1 MTPLDYFVLAGY
13 FVLTIALGSLTFA
26 RQKGLQDYFVASHST
41 PWLASMA
48 SLVATTISAVTFI
61 GIPALSFKKDLTDLQ
76 IYLGFPV
83 AAIAAAVLIVPFYY
97 RQDILTAYQ
106 FLERRFDLKTRLLA
120 KHPVSATRD
129 FCHGSGHCRSSE
141 DHDRVLGS
149 SISLVCFAGGA
160 GDHRVYR
167 GRRHPRCDL
176 DGCDAAHCLARRT
189 FGCHVHPRAEN
200 GWGNTP
206 DHCHRQC
213 PRQIQNH

>member
-1 MTPLDYFVLAGY
+1 MTSLDYFVLVGY

-76 IYLGFPV
+76 IYLGFPL

-106 FLERRFDLKTRLLA
+106 FLERFDLKTRLLA
-120 KHPVSATRD
+120 SILFQLRGFSSWEWSLPLQR
-129 FCHGSGHCRSSE
+129 RS
-141 DHDRVLGS
+141 
-149 SISLVCFAGGA
+149 
-160 GDHRVYR
+160 
-167 GRRHPRCDL
+167 
-176 DGCDAAHCLARRT
+176 
-189 FGCHVHPRAEN
+189 
-200 GWGNTP
+200 
-206 DHCHRQC
+206 
-213 PRQIQNH
+213 

>member
-1 MTPLDYFVLAGY
+1 MTSLDYCVLVGY

-106 FLERRFDLKTRLLA
+106 FLERRGAGAPAHASCRKEPILNFIGVLHAAWSGDTFDENSVPPCTRG
-120 KHPVSATRD
+120 D
-129 FCHGSGHCRSSE
+129 FRG
-141 DHDRVLGS
+141 VLG
-149 SISLVCFAGGA
+149 
-160 GDHRVYR
+160 
-167 GRRHPRCDL
+167 P
-176 DGCDAAHCLARRT
+176 
-189 FGCHVHPRAEN
+189 
-200 GWGNTP
+200 
-206 DHCHRQC
+206 
-213 PRQIQNH
+213 